1 MKILLTSL
9 LVLSLFSNFSC
20 SKAAVP
26 ETGQAPALTREPYSP
41 PVPAAPTVIPPIPP
55 PSPVVPP
62 RSDTSLPPISDMKS
76 TWALEATP
84 YFGLELDL
92 GPSTLSAQGAI
103 ARGKVWFASPNAR
116 KVGDVDSI
124 QAVLV
129 RFTADPK
136 FVEYNRLTWFL
147 VVPPVMGLEIQG
159 PPLPVLNR
167 DTPIPY
173 LWAADDFIMV
183 DDETGE
189 FWGSRLPAVGNT
201 APQLT
206 VNQLDAVQKYADSFG
221 WWAVWYRLKA
231 YNGRPVPQSVID
243 ALGV

>member
-9 LVLSLFSNFSC
+9 LVLSLFSNFAC
-20 SKAAVP
+20 SKAAIP
-26 ETGQAPALTREPYSP
+26 ETGQAPTLTPVPYSP
-41 PVPAAPTVIPPIPP
+41 PVAAAPTVIPPVPP

-62 RSDTSLPPISDMKS
+62 RSDVSLPHISDMKHA
-76 TWALEATP
+76 WALEETP
-84 YFGLELDL
+84 FFGLEIDL
-92 GPSTLSAQGAI
+92 GTSKLSAQEAI

-116 KVGDVDSI
+116 KVGDIDSI

-136 FVEYNRLTWFL
+136 FYEYDRLSWFL
-147 VVPPVMGLEIQG
+147 VAPPVMGLEIQG
-159 PPLPVLNR
+159 PPVPVLNR
-167 DTPIPY
+167 DTPIKY
-173 LWAADDFIMV
+173 LWAGDDFIMV

-189 FWGSRLPAVGNT
+189 FWGSRWLAIGNT

-231 YNGRPVPQSVID
+231 YNGQRVPQSVID
-243 ALGV
+243 AMR

>member
-9 LVLSLFSNFSC
+9 LVLSLFSTFSC

-26 ETGQAPALTREPYSP
+26 KTGPAPTLTPVPYSP
-41 PVPAAPTVIPPIPP
+41 PVPVAPGVIPPIPP
-55 PSPVVPP
+55 PYPVVPP
-62 RSDTSLPPISDMKS
+62 LSDASLPPISDMKLS
-76 TWALEATP
+76 WVLDETP
-84 YFGLELDL
+84 FFGLELDL
-92 GPSTLSAQGAI
+92 GSSKLSAQEAI
-103 ARGKVWFASPNAR
+103 ARGKVWFASPKAR
-116 KVGDVDSI
+116 KVGDIDSI

-136 FVEYNRLTWFL
+136 YYEFNRLYWFI
-147 VVPPVMGLEIQG
+147 VAPPVMGLEIQG
-159 PPLPVLNR
+159 PPVPVPNR

-173 LWAADDFIMV
+173 LWASDDFIMV

-189 FWGSRLPAVGNT
+189 FWGSGLMAAGNV

-206 VNQLDAVQKYADSFG
+206 VNQVDAVQKYADSYG
-221 WWAVWYRLKA
+221 WWVVWYRLKG

-243 ALGV
+243 AMRV

>member
-26 ETGQAPALTREPYSP
+26 EIVQAPALPREPYSP
-41 PVPAAPTVIPPIPP
+41 PVPAANTVIPPVPP

-62 RSDTSLPPISDMKS
+62 RSDTSLPPISDMKRI
-76 TWALEATP
+76 WAFEETP
-84 YFGLELDL
+84 FFGLEQDFS
-92 GPSTLSAQGAI
+92 PSRLSAQEAI

-116 KVGDVDSI
+116 KVGDIDSI

-136 FVEYNRLTWFL
+136 FYENNRLSWFL

-159 PPLPVLNR
+159 PPVPVPDR
-167 DTPIPY
+167 DTPIKY
-173 LWAADDFIMV
+173 LWAPDDFILV

-189 FWGSRLPAVGNT
+189 FWGSGWIAVGNV

-206 VNQLDAVQKYADSFG
+206 VNQVDAVQKYADSFG

-231 YNGRPVPQSVID
+231 YNGQPVPQSVID
-243 ALGV
+243 AMRV